1 MAVVINDN
9 REETV
14 KTLNE
19 LARHQLIHKIYSDI
33 LLDMQICE
41 LEGWDKLEFIKMLQ
55 DIINS
60 LYKRKLME

>member
-41 LEGWDKLEFIKMLQ
+41 LEFIKMLQ
-55 DIINS
+55 DIINI